1 VITSVSANSGNTVG
15 GQELTIKGF
24 GFNGTDATVS
34 VDGVVCAVKTRTNIA
49 ITCITGVASAVSYTN
64 RTSPGQPGLKQSLYI
79 KADGTNMDWPNF
91 VAANLVN
98 STLYTSFETY
108 DSMNYQ
114 EMRG

>member
-1 VITSVSANSGNTVG
+1 MITSVSANSGNTIG
-15 GQELTIKGF
+15 GQEITIKGF

-34 VDGVVCAVKTRTNIA
+34 VDNVICAVKTRTNIA
-49 ITCITGVASAVSYTN
+49 ITCVTGVASAESYTN

-79 KADGTNMDWPNF
+79 KADGTNMDWPDF

-108 DSMNYQ
+108 DSMAYQ
-114 EMRG
+114 EKRG